1 MNLNFYF
8 FRINPVSKFLFVF
21 LTTLSVNTIAIEE
34 SELNGNRIDADWEI
48 ASNTDLDSQRGG
60 FALPNGVVFDF
71 SFEKI
76 IYSNGVEV
84 FSSVFELPTNIQIV
98 ENGGLHINNDYG
110 SAVLNSVIQNNLDNQ
125 EITTVNTINIDISN
139 FNNIDDIN
147 RDIMNTEVFTNIM
160 TQTLVR

>member
-8 FRINPVSKFLFVF
+8 FRINPASKFLFVF
-21 LTTLSVNTIAIEE
+21 LITLSMNTIGIEE
-34 SELNGNRIDADWEI
+34 SELNRIDADWEI

-60 FALPNGVVFDF
+60 FALSNGMVIDF